1 MPVGQGFGVA
11 FPQEEYDERLA
22 AVRKGMAGRG
32 ADVLLLFSPTNIFYL
47 TGYNTV
53 GYTNYQCLAVPI
65 DAPPV
70 LVVRLL
76 ERPVAEAT
84 SWLKTVATY
93 EDHEDP
99 AMEFALRRR

>member
-53 GYTNYQCLAVPI
+53 SPWAG
-65 DAPPV
+65 
-70 LVVRLL
+70 R
-76 ERPVAEAT
+76 
-84 SWLKTVATY
+84 
-93 EDHEDP
+93 
-99 AMEFALRRR
+99 ALRGRAPSPTSEREDSEGLR